1 MLKLLL
7 SLMLGMI
14 PEVLFFTLFLIFT
27 KDIKE
32 KKVRFFILIGIAYI
46 LCIMI
51 SRFKTLYYI
60 CYIGMIY
67 IVLKILYKN
76 KAQITDI
83 FIISLASIYLT
94 LISFICSRFIMNDY
108 ESYYIM
114 LIVNR
119 MLLFIPFIFRESFNK
134 IYKKY
139 YSLWNR
145 NDKIKRPIKSITLRN
160 ISLVILN
167 SFIFILNILTIYVI
181 NTFN

>member
-7 SLMLGMI
+7 SLILGMI
-14 PEVLFFTLFLIFT
+14 PEVLFFTLFLIYT

-32 KKVRFFILIGIAYI
+32 KKIKFFILIGIAYI

-67 IVLKILYKN
+67 IILKILYKK
-76 KAQITDI
+76 KAQIIDV

-94 LISFICSRFIMNDY
+94 LIDFICSRFIYNSY
-108 ESYYIM
+108 GNYYIM
-114 LIVNR
+114 FIVNR
-119 MLLFIPFIFRESFNK
+119 ILLFIPFIFRNKFNK

-145 NDKIKRPIKSITLRN
+145 NDKVKRPIKSITLRN

-167 SFIFILNILTIYVI
+167 SFIFILNMLTIYVI